1 MVRVADSISTI
12 YIYIYIYISWI
23 SVGWAMGVMK
33 DNIRKNTLKNNYWM
47 AKQSD

>member
-1 MVRVADSISTI
+1 MVRVADNISNI
-12 YIYIYIYISWI
+12 YIYIIWI

>member
-12 YIYIYIYISWI
+12 YIYIYVKI